1 MRYYSLFCIDLLTL
15 YSSQVGRWWCPVDG
29 TGENMY
35 SGPFILW
42 NFESPEMDADEGCVP
57 LEGYDETEKT
67 TNTKSK

>member
-1 MRYYSLFCIDLLTL
+1 
-15 YSSQVGRWWCPVDG
+15 
-29 TGENMY
+29 MY

-42 NFESPEMDADEGCVP
+42 NFESPEMDVDEGCVP